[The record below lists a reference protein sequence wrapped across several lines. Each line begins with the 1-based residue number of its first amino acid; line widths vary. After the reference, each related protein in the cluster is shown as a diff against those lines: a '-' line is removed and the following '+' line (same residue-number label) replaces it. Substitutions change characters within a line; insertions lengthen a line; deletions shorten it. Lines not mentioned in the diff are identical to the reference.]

1 MPPLTRGTLAKTH
14 KDDRSMAKQEVL
26 GVHHAANKTLYYN
39 RVAKANTIC
48 TFGYSGNIVAVAR
61 AFCNLPNSP
70 SALL

>member
-1 MPPLTRGTLAKTH
+1 
-14 KDDRSMAKQEVL
+14 MAKQEVL

-48 TFGYSGNIVAVAR
+48 TFGYTGNIVAVAR